1 MNIQRAVLILLF
13 LVVCGSGGGGGDLE
27 GPSDGNPQP
36 PGSGNTFFI
45 ATFIQGNNS
54 VDYSPLS
61 INTLIGFTQVSIFT
75 FNIQGETFDMFFER
89 PDEVPVEINFIE
101 DPFAPKG
108 GASITFGLNSFI
120 YTSGTVFITEMT
132 NERVAGDFDFIAT
145 SQIDGSVIQV
155 IGSFDL
161 PDGIIVLQ

>member
-1 MNIQRAVLILLF
+1 MRIHRAVIILLF
-13 LVVCGSGGGGGDLE
+13 LFVSCSGGGGGGDS
-27 GPSDGNPQP
+27 GGSSGSNPP
-36 PGSGNTFFI
+36 PGSGNTFFV
-45 ATFIQGNNS
+45 ATFVQGNNS

-61 INTLIGFTQVSIFT
+61 VNTLIGFAQVSIFT

-89 PDEVPVEINFIE
+89 PDEVPIEINLLE

-120 YTSGTVFITEMT
+120 YDSGTVFITQMT
-132 NERVAGDFDFIAT
+132 NERVAGDFDFLAT

-155 IGSFDL
+155 IGSFNL
-161 PDGIIVLQ
+161 PDGILAFQ